1 MKGSGEVETVMYELI
16 DNFLDKEEFESVES
30 VLLGNQFPWFLNPQI
45 DKKST
50 YYVGRDNLQFS
61 HTAYAKDDMKSDWLQ
76 DFGCLLDRMNIFTL
90 LRIKVNYLSRT
101 EKIETHD
108 FHVDIEDSN
117 APKNINTSIF
127 YLNTNNGVTIFEDTK
142 EEVESVSN
150 RIITF
155 PGYLRHTGTTHTD
168 KDVSYRILINFNY
181 F

>member
-1 MKGSGEVETVMYELI
+1 MRGSGEVENIMYELI
-16 DNFLDKEEFESVES
+16 DNFLDKEDLEVVEG
-30 VLLGNQFPWFLNPQI
+30 VLLSNKFPWFLNPQI
-45 DKKST
+45 DKKSS

-61 HTAYAKDDMKSDWLQ
+61 HTAYAKDHMKSDWLQ
-76 DFGCLLDRMNIFTL
+76 DFACLFERMNIFTL
-90 LRIKVNYLSRT
+90 LRVKVNYLTRT
-101 EKIETHD
+101 EKRVTHD

-150 RIITF
+150 RMITF
-155 PGYLRHTGTTHTD
+155 PGYLRHTGTTATD
-168 KDVSYRILINFNY
+168 KPHRILINFNY

>member
-1 MKGSGEVETVMYELI
+1 MKGSGEVENIMYELI
-16 DNFLDKEEFESVES
+16 DNFLDKEELESVES
-30 VLLGNQFPWFLNPQI
+30 VLLSNKFPWFLNPQI
-45 DKKST
+45 DKKSS

-61 HTAYAKDDMKSDWLQ
+61 HTLYSKDHMKSDWLQ
-76 DFGCLLDRMNIFTL
+76 HFVCLLDRLNIFTL
-90 LRIKVNYLSRT
+90 LRVKVNYLIQT
-101 EKIETHD
+101 EKRVIND
-108 FHVDIEDSN
+108 FHVDIENSN
-117 APKNINTSIF
+117 APTNINTSIF

-168 KDVSYRILINFNY
+168 KDVPHRILINFNY

>member
-1 MKGSGEVETVMYELI
+1 MYELV
-16 DNFLDKEEFESVES
+16 DNFLDKEELESVES
-30 VLLGNQFPWFLNPQI
+30 VLLSNKFPWFLNPQI
-45 DKKST
+45 DKKSS

-61 HTAYAKDDMKSDWLQ
+61 HTAYAKDHRKSDQLQ
-76 DFGCLLDRMNIFTL
+76 HFGCLLERMNIFTL

-101 EKIETHD
+101 EKIVTHD

-150 RIITF
+150 RMITF
-155 PGYLRHTGTTHTD
+155 PGYLRHTGTTPTD
-168 KDVSYRILINFNY
+168 KDVPHRILINFNY

>member
-1 MKGSGEVETVMYELI
+1 MYELI

-45 DKKST
+45 DKKSS

-61 HTAYAKDDMKSDWLQ
+61 HTAYAKDDMKSNWLQ

-90 LRIKVNYLSRT
+90 LRIKVNYLPRT

-108 FHVDIEDSN
+108 FHVDIED
-117 APKNINTSIF
+117 
-127 YLNTNNGVTIFEDTK
+127 TK

-150 RIITF
+150 RMITF
-155 PGYLRHTGTTHTD
+155 PGYLRHTGTTATD
-168 KDVSYRILINFNY
+168 KPHRILINFNY
-181 F
+181 FKNV

>member
-1 MKGSGEVETVMYELI
+1 MYELV
-16 DNFLDKEEFESVES
+16 DSFLDEEELESLES
-30 VLLGNQFPWFLNPQI
+30 ELLSKQFPWFLNPQI
-45 DKKST
+45 DKKSS

-61 HTAYAKDDMKSDWLQ
+61 HTAYAKDDMKSNWLQ

-90 LRIKVNYLSRT
+90 LRVKVNYLPRT
-101 EKIETHD
+101 EKRVTHD

-155 PGYLRHTGTTHTD
+155 PSYLRHTGTTHTD
-168 KDVSYRILINFNY
+168 KDVPHRILVNFNY

>member
-16 DNFLDKEEFESVES
+16 DNFLDKEELESVES
-30 VLLGNQFPWFLNPQI
+30 VLLSNKFPWFLNSQI
-45 DKKST
+45 DKKSS

-61 HTAYAKDDMKSDWLQ
+61 HTVYDKDDRKSDWLQ
-76 DFGCLLDRMNIFTL
+76 HFACLLERMNIFTL
-90 LRIKVNYLSRT
+90 LRVKVNYLTRT
-101 EKIETHD
+101 EKKVTHD

-150 RIITF
+150 RMITF

>member
-1 MKGSGEVETVMYELI
+1 MYELI

-45 DKKST
+45 DKKSS

-61 HTAYAKDDMKSDWLQ
+61 HTAYAKDHRKSDQLQ
-76 DFGCLLDRMNIFTL
+76 HFGCLLDRMNIFTL
-90 LRIKVNYLSRT
+90 LRINVNYLPRT

-108 FHVDIEDSN
+108 FHVDIEDTN

-127 YLNTNNGVTIFEDTK
+127 YLNTNNGITIFEDTK

-150 RIITF
+150 RMITF
-155 PGYLRHTGTTHTD
+155 PGYLKHSGTTATD
-168 KDVSYRILINFNY
+168 KPHRILINFNY

>member
-1 MKGSGEVETVMYELI
+1 MYELI

-45 DKKST
+45 DKKSS

-61 HTAYAKDDMKSDWLQ
+61 HIVYDKDYRKSEWLPT
-76 DFGCLLDRMNIFTL
+76 FNCLLDKMNIFTL
-90 LRIKVNYLSRT
+90 LRVKVNYLSRT
-101 EKIETHD
+101 EKIVTHD

-142 EEVESVSN
+142 EEVKSVSN
-150 RIITF
+150 RMITF
-155 PGYLRHTGTTHTD
+155 PGYLSHTGTTRTD
-168 KDVSYRILINFNY
+168 KDVPYRILVNFNY

>member
-1 MKGSGEVETVMYELI
+1 MYKLV

-30 VLLGNQFPWFLNPQI
+30 VLLSNQFPWFLNPQI
-45 DKKST
+45 DKKSS

-61 HTAYAKDDMKSDWLQ
+61 NTVYAKDHMKSEWLQ
-76 DFGCLLDRMNIFTL
+76 HFGCLLDRMNIFTL
-90 LRIKVNYLSRT
+90 LRIKINYLPRT
-101 EKIETHD
+101 EKIVTHD

-142 EEVESVSN
+142 EEVKSVSN
-150 RIITF
+150 RMITF

-168 KDVSYRILINFNY
+168 KNVPHRILINFNY

>member
-1 MKGSGEVETVMYELI
+1 MYELV
-16 DNFLDKEEFESVES
+16 DSFLDEEELESLES
-30 VLLGNQFPWFLNPQI
+30 VLLSKQFPWFLNPQI
-45 DKKST
+45 DKKSS
-50 YYVGRDNLQFS
+50 YYVGRDYWQFS
-61 HTAYAKDDMKSDWLQ
+61 HTVYAKDYRKSDWLP
-76 DFGCLLDRMNIFTL
+76 DFNCLLDRMKIFTL
-90 LRIKVNYLSRT
+90 LRIKVNYLPRT
-101 EKIETHD
+101 EKRVTHD

-155 PGYLRHTGTTHTD
+155 PSYLRHTVTTHTD
-168 KDVSYRILINFNY
+168 KDVPHRILVNFNY